1 MNLIEELR
9 SLDVNEPGRWPL
21 PFRIAA
27 VVILFV
33 AGSALG
39 IWQFVY
45 KDEVPQLE
53 QLVQDEADRR
63 DLFESLQEKAVNLD
77 AYKEQLATIQVD
89 FGAMLDKLPGST
101 EIPNL
106 LEDISRTAL
115 AVGLE
120 AKLFDPEEEVPKDFY
135 AEKPIQL
142 HYEGTYHE
150 IGTYISDIAELSR
163 IVTLHDIRITRLSEQ
178 FEPERLDFEATAKT
192 YRYLDEE

>member
-1 MNLIEELR
+1 MNLLEELR

-27 VVILFV
+27 VIIVFV

-53 QLVQDEADRR
+53 QLVQDEQDRR

-77 AYKEQLATIQVD
+77 AYRAQLETIRVE
-89 FGAMLDKLPGST
+89 FGAMLDKLPGRT
-101 EIPNL
+101 EMQNL
-106 LEDISRTAL
+106 LEDVSRTAL
-115 AVGLE
+115 GVGLE
-120 AKLFDPEEEVPKDFY
+120 QKLWDTLEETPKDFY
-135 AEKPIQL
+135 AELPIQL
-142 HYEGTYHE
+142 RYEGTYHE
-150 IGTYISDIAELSR
+150 IGTYISEIAALSR

-178 FEPERLDFEATAKT
+178 FEPERLEFEATAKT